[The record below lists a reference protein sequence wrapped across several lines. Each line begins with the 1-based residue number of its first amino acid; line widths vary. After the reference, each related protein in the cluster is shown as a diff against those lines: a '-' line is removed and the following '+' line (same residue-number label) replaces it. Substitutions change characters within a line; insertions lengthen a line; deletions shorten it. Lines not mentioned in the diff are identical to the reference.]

1 MKKRHDKCSLFVIN
15 CIILALALKQTR
27 AAPLMCKI
35 DREPFLVFAQEYEKK
50 DAGVCCCNDTPV
62 GPWDCVVLCAAVG
75 KLPNVTFVRCPCSK
89 SSSHLNFIN
98 LQHCDKYGTVL
109 DLN

>member
-1 MKKRHDKCSLFVIN
+1 
-15 CIILALALKQTR
+15 
-27 AAPLMCKI
+27 
-35 DREPFLVFAQEYEKK
+35 VFAQEYEKK

-75 KLPNVTFVRCPCSK
+75 KLPNVTFVRCPCSRE

-109 DLN
+109 DLNWVLHLIMAYLQ